1 MRGII
6 IVSFVTGL
14 KRYKNIDLTLGTAA
28 IIQDKIPKQA

>member
-14 KRYKNIDLTLGTAA
+14 KRYRNVDLTLGTAS
-28 IIQDKIPKQA
+28 IIQNKIPK